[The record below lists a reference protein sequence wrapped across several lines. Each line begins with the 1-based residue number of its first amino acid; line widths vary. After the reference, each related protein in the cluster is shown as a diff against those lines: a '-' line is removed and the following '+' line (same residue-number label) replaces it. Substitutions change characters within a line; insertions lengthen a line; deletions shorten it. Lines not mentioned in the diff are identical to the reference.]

1 MMKGTQAGS
10 LEMKRMQ
17 ANPLEYRK
25 DRRLSAVGGI

>member
-1 MMKGTQAGS
+1 MMKGTQADP

-17 ANPLEYRK
+17 ADPLEYRK

>member
-1 MMKGTQAGS
+1 MMKGTQADP